1 MRMCYINQRFTLLYL
16 LAYCTAVRLIHR
28 RQCLQSVSTLGTQ
41 CNLHHHVNS
50 TLRCKRQSEASWCVL
65 DAFSSTK
72 LRLVTGSRNTADFCA
87 LTKSTCRVG
96 NWQIIQTI
104 IVLVSQEII
113 RFLSQQLCLHSYTS
127 ASDTHTCDRQTDGRD
142 CLTD

>member
-50 TLRCKRQSEASWCVL
+50 TLRCKRQSEASWMPWMPSHRRNYALLPEVEILPILLSDKKYVSCWQLANNSNNNSIGQSRDHPSFVT
-65 DAFSSTK
+65 AAVST
-72 LRLVTGSRNTADFCA
+72 
-87 LTKSTCRVG
+87 
-96 NWQIIQTI
+96 
-104 IVLVSQEII
+104 
-113 RFLSQQLCLHSYTS
+113 FLHVCKRHS
-127 ASDTHTCDRQTDGRD
+127 HV
-142 CLTD
+142 